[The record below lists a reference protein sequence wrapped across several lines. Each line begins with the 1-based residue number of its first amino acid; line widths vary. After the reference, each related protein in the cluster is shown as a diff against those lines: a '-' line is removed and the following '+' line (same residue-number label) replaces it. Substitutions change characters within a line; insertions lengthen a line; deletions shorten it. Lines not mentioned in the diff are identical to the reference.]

1 MIPGGIAGKLGN
13 RYEAKWLVRSLMDV
27 IADKAHWL
35 NFESVETE
43 YQGFEFAIAR
53 GDITEWHQTK
63 VNAPKGNWTINA
75 LKKEGVLKAF
85 ANRLSA
91 DENAHCFFVSQDNAK
106 DFRTLTEKARISN
119 SHEQYAKILSGNQND
134 HFEQLKKEWQQSEKV
149 VFDWLKRS
157 HVEII
162 PERGLDSFIESHG
175 DLYFQSGGKAAFP
188 NLRDILE
195 NNFNKTLTAE
205 SARNAIK
212 SQEVLKFK
220 EWAFDPTIQQ
230 RLKDETEAYLQT
242 YTPFGAGGETIA
254 RRQSGTLVDEILK
267 SGGPRLVLL
276 TGVAGSGK
284 SGIVRSAI
292 KQVRELKVPHLAFR
306 VDQYLSCGTREEL
319 GKKLTGREESPVSTL
334 KGTFPNT
341 PSILFIDQVDAISE
355 VSGRDGQVK
364 EVIFRLITDA
374 YNFGG
379 VRIVVVCRTFDLD
392 SDPRLKGLKEANR
405 TKQIDVPLFDWKA
418 DVEPLLK
425 NKGVDAALLNEPQ
438 RQLLRLPIN
447 LAVFLEIDDPEF
459 SFHSRSNLH
468 EKLIEKKQ
476 RIISKERKTPWSL
489 VQPLSAMCDWMS
501 QRQELSAPIS
511 VMDAYP
517 NAVDIL
523 TSEGLIISSRG
534 QVNFFHESFFDHVY
548 ARAFVNH
555 DQSLVDLLTATE
567 QHLFRRTQVRQI
579 LEALR
584 QNDINRYLIEL
595 SSVLS
600 CNDIRFHIKTA
611 ICHWLSSIDKPIE
624 QEFEIISRFDK
635 RIRKFH
641 RFFRHIRIA
650 ICQAWN
656 SVFKPSEK
664 EFETIPRFDKR
675 SGEFHQLFR
684 SAVLST
690 HAWFDL
696 LNKKSWI
703 RKQIDGE
710 DQDRTEA
717 VLWWLHN
724 IAGKR
729 PGEVAS
735 LMRSWWGGDPE
746 RAERLLNWFGF
757 VRRSKPDD
765 DLFHL
770 CDEIINSHPNCLFQE
785 RGRDRIRMLLHT
797 WVKKPLERSGQILHS
812 LFEAWFAL
820 NPGRNPFER
829 DELKAIDI
837 HSLSELAKKAPQ
849 AFLQGTTDA
858 IARSIDMVI
867 AEGKTGGNWYS
878 FNYRTYSGHRF
889 GFDEFLG
896 MYRSALKK
904 VVLEAPET
912 ATIYLGKLDPHKHQ
926 CLMHL
931 HLKAIQANSTYF
943 GNRLPALVTN
953 EMIFD
958 AGWDGA
964 DWLSFAHACHE
975 AFPHLSSGEKKI
987 LEQAILDHT
996 PEIDLAIRVLREIN
1010 QKGET
1015 EQFWTNKHII
1025 YHLNRS
1031 GYEQWCILET
1041 IGEKLLSSIALS
1053 RLHQLRRKF
1062 PKTKIAKPKHMEVY
1076 SVGSPIKRA
1085 QCGRMK
1091 DHHWLSAIER
1101 YDSDEDR
1108 RYGRDFID
1116 GGARQLAIELQE
1128 ATKKKPA
1135 RFSDLSLKIPDIA
1148 HHSYIEHIL
1157 WGLAETEASS
1167 DESLAQAVKRAHQ
1180 HPEKPFGS
1188 DIARLMERHPHIAG
1202 DSEIFE
1208 ILIWYALN
1216 GEADESEDLDGKNIE
1231 RETITIDSLIQRGG
1245 SLHIRGINGARGR
1258 AWEALGSV
1266 LWQVP
1271 EAENR
1276 VWETIEIALEKE
1288 ALISVR
1294 CCMMKPLTPLFN
1306 MNKERFSDSI
1316 RRLIILPDGT
1326 PHQYDARRLSPL
1338 ITHAGIHLFPYI
1350 FHWLPELADEL
1361 ATELLESR
1369 DETKELIGAWL
1380 VFCESFG
1387 NDAYI
1392 DKADKLA
1399 SASVDHRGLL
1409 ANVTG
1414 DAIKWA
1420 ENGHRVE
1427 ALLKEFFFDEDV
1439 QVRKHSA
1446 DAFRNVRAE
1455 EVELYQELAAVFLK
1469 SPAFVDN
1476 GSAVLHMLEDAT
1488 CDVLDL
1494 VIDATQQVITD
1505 IMEKRDQQGDR
1516 RGTDLYQLQDLLKR
1530 EYTSSESNAE
1540 ARKKI
1545 LDLIDLMLS
1554 REIYGVESIVT
1565 THDRW

>member
-53 GDITEWHQTK
+53 GKITQWHQTK
-63 VNAPKGNWTINA
+63 VNSPAGNWTVNA

-85 ANRLSA
+85 SNRLLA

-106 DFRTLTEKARISN
+106 DFRTLTEKAQKTN
-119 SHEQYAKILSGNQND
+119 SIEQYTRILSKDQND
-134 HFEQLKKEWQQSEKV
+134 HFEQLKTEWQQPEKV

-162 PERGLDSFIESHG
+162 PERELDSFIESHG

-195 NNFNKTLTAE
+195 NNFNKTLTSE

-212 SQEVLKFK
+212 LQGVLKFK

-242 YTPFGAGGETIA
+242 YTPFGAGGETIS
-254 RRQSGTLVDEILK
+254 RGQSGTLINEILK
-267 SGGPRLVLL
+267 SDGPELVLL

-284 SGIVRSAI
+284 SGIVRGAI
-292 KQVRELKVPHLAFR
+292 EQLCELKVPHLALR
-306 VDQYLSCGTREEL
+306 VDHYLSCDTSEEL
-319 GKKLTGREESPVSTL
+319 GKKLTDREESPVSTL
-334 KGTFPNT
+334 KGTFPT
-341 PSILFIDQVDAISE
+341 TASILFIDQVDTVSE
-355 VSGRDGQVK
+355 VSGRDGHVK

-374 YNFGG
+374 HNFGG

-392 SDPRLKGLKEANR
+392 SDPRLKRLKETNR
-405 TKQIDVPLFDWKA
+405 AKTIDVPLLDWKA
-418 DVEPLLK
+418 DIEPLLK
-425 NKGVDAALLNEPQ
+425 NKGVDASSLNEPQ

-459 SFHSRSNLH
+459 SFHSLSNLH

-476 RIISKERKTPWSL
+476 RTITKERKPPWSL
-489 VQPLSAMCDWMS
+489 VQPLTAMCDWMS
-501 QRQELSAPIS
+501 ERQKLSAPVS
-511 VMDAYP
+511 VLDAYP

-548 ARAFVNH
+548 ARAFINH

-584 QNDINRYLIEL
+584 QNDFQRYLIEL

-600 CNDIRFHIKTA
+600 SNDIRFHIKTA
-611 ICHWLSSIDKPIE
+611 ICQWLNSVEKPNE
-624 QEFEIISRFDK
+624 QEFEIISRFDEPSG
-635 RIRKFH
+635 KF
-641 RFFRHIRIA
+641 RQFFRHIKIS
-650 ICQAWN
+650 ICQWMN
-656 SVFKPSEK
+656 FVFKPSKK
-664 EFETIPRFDKR
+664 EFEKIFR
-675 SGEFHQLFR
+675 SHEQSGKFHQFFL

-696 LNKKSWI
+696 LNEKSWV
-703 RKQIDGE
+703 RKQIDGDSKE
-710 DQDRTEA
+710 RAET
-717 VLWWLHN
+717 VLWWLSN
-724 IAGKR
+724 IAGER
-729 PGEVAS
+729 PAEIAS
-735 LMRSWWGGDPE
+735 LLRSWWGGNTE
-746 RAERLLNWFGF
+746 RANRLLNWFGF
-757 VRRSKPDD
+757 VRRNKPDD
-765 DLFHL
+765 NLLQLFE
-770 CDEIINSHPNCLFQE
+770 DVINSHPNNLFQD
-785 RGRDRIRMLLHT
+785 RGRDRIMMLLQIGGE
-797 WVKKPLERSGQILHS
+797 KSPERCGRILNA
-812 LFEAWFAL
+812 LFEAWFEL
-820 NPGRNPFER
+820 NPGHNPFEH
-829 DELKAIDI
+829 DEIKAIDT
-837 HSLSELAKKAPQ
+837 HSLAELAKKAPQ
-849 AFLQGTTDA
+849 AFLRGMTDA
-858 IARSIDMVI
+858 IVRSIDMVV
-867 AEGKTGGNWYS
+867 AEGNTGGNWYS
-878 FNYRTYSGHRF
+878 FNYRTYTGHRF

-896 MYRSALKK
+896 MYRSVLRK
-904 VVLEAPET
+904 VVQEAPEI
-912 ATIYLGKLDPHKHQ
+912 AINYLDKLDPHKHQ

-931 HLKAIQANSTYF
+931 HLEAIQANPTYF

-958 AGWDGA
+958 AGWHGA

-975 AFPHLSSGEKKI
+975 AFPHLSSGEKKV

-996 PEIDLAIRVLREIN
+996 PEIDLAIRVLRKIN

-1015 EQFWTNKHII
+1015 EPFWTKKSVIRD
-1025 YHLNRS
+1025 LNRS
-1031 GYEQWCILET
+1031 GYEQWCVLET
-1041 IGEKLLSSIALS
+1041 IGEELLSSVALS
-1053 RLHQLRRKF
+1053 RLHELRRKF
-1062 PKTKIAKPKHMEVY
+1062 PKIKIAKPNHTEMY

-1116 GGARQLAIELQE
+1116 GGARQLATELQE
-1128 ATKKKPA
+1128 ATKKDPA
-1135 RFSDLSLKIPDIA
+1135 RFSNLSLKIPDTA

-1188 DIARLMERHPHIAG
+1188 DIARLVKRHPHIAG
-1202 DSEIFE
+1202 DSEILE

-1216 GEADESEDLDGKNIE
+1216 GKADKSEDLDGKNIK
-1231 RETITIDSLIQRGG
+1231 RETITIDSLIQRGR
-1245 SLHIRGINGARGR
+1245 SLYRGINSVRGR

-1276 VWETIEIALEKE
+1276 VWETIEMSLEKE
-1288 ALISVR
+1288 ALISMR
-1294 CCMMKPLTPLFN
+1294 CCMMKPLRPLFN

-1326 PHQYDARRLSPL
+1326 PHQYDAPRLSPL
-1338 ITHAGIHLFPYI
+1338 ITHTGIYLFGFI
-1350 FHWLPELADEL
+1350 FQWLPKLADEL
-1361 ATELLESR
+1361 VTELLESG

-1380 VFCESFG
+1380 VFCESFR

-1392 DKADKLA
+1392 NKSDKLA

-1409 ANVTG
+1409 AAVTG
-1414 DAIKWA
+1414 DAINWA
-1420 ENGHRVE
+1420 ENRHRAE
-1427 ALLKEFFFDEDV
+1427 ALLKEFFFDEDE
-1439 QVRKHSA
+1439 QVRNKAA
-1446 DAFRNVRAE
+1446 DVFRNVRAE
-1455 EVELYQELAAVFLK
+1455 EVELYRELAAVFLK

-1476 GSAVLHMLEDAT
+1476 CSAVLRMLEDAT

-1505 IMEKRDQQGDR
+1505 ITEKRDQQGQR
-1516 RGTDLYQLQDLLKR
+1516 STDVYQLQELLKR

-1565 THDRW
+1565 AHDRW

>member
-27 IADKAHWL
+27 IADKADWL

-53 GDITEWHQTK
+53 GEITEWHQTK
-63 VNAPKGNWTINA
+63 VNSPAGNWTINV

-85 ANRLSA
+85 SNRLSG
-91 DENAHCFFVSQDNAK
+91 DENACCFFVSQDNAK
-106 DFRTLTEKARISN
+106 DFRTLTEKARTAN
-119 SHEQYAKILSGNQND
+119 SQDQYAEILSDVQNNS
-134 HFEQLKKEWQQSEKV
+134 FQQLKKEWQQPDEV

-157 HVEII
+157 YVEII
-162 PERGLDSFIESHG
+162 PERELDSLNESYG
-175 DLYFQSGGKAAFP
+175 DLYFHDAGKSAFP

-195 NNFNKTLTAE
+195 NHFNKTLTGNT
-205 SARNAIK
+205 ARSAIK
-212 SQEVLKFK
+212 LQGVLKFK

-230 RLKDETEAYLQT
+230 RLKNETEAYLQT
-242 YTPFGAGGETIA
+242 YTPFGAGGETIP
-254 RRQSGTLVDEILK
+254 REQSGTLVDEILK
-267 SGGPRLVLL
+267 SDGPELVLL
-276 TGVAGSGK
+276 TGIAGSGK
-284 SGIVRSAI
+284 SGIIRGAI
-292 KQVRELKVPHLAFR
+292 ERLRELKVSHLAFR
-306 VDQYLSCGTREEL
+306 VDHYLSCDTREEL
-319 GKKLTGREESPVSTL
+319 GKKLTGREEGPASTL
-334 KGTFPNT
+334 KGTFPTT
-341 PSILFIDQVDAISE
+341 PSILFIDQVDAVSE

-374 YNFGG
+374 HNFGG
-379 VRIVVVCRTFDLD
+379 VRIVVVCRTFDLN
-392 SDPRLKGLKEANR
+392 SDPRLKSLKKANR
-405 TKQIDVPLFDWKA
+405 TKQIDVPLLDWKA
-418 DVEPLLK
+418 DIEPLLK
-425 NKGVDAALLNEPQ
+425 NKGVDASSLNEPQ

-447 LAVFLEIDDPEF
+447 LAVFLEIGDPEF
-459 SFHSRSNLH
+459 SFHSLSNLH

-476 RIISKERKTPWSL
+476 RTITKNRKPPWSL
-489 VQPLSAMCDWMS
+489 VQPLTSMCDWMS
-501 QRQELSAPIS
+501 VRQKLSAPVS
-511 VMDAYP
+511 VLDAYP

-523 TSEGLIISSRG
+523 ISEGMIISSRG
-534 QVNFFHESFFDHVY
+534 QVNFFHESFFDYVY
-548 ARAFVNH
+548 ARAFINH

-567 QHLFRRTQVRQI
+567 QHLFRRTQARQI

-584 QNDINRYLIEL
+584 QNDSQRYIIEL

-600 CNDIRFHIKTA
+600 SNDIRFHIKAA
-611 ICHWLSSIDKPIE
+611 ICQWLNSVEKPSE
-624 QEFEIISRFDK
+624 QEFEIVSRFDEQNG
-635 RIRKFH
+635 KFH
-641 RFFRHIRIA
+641 QF
-650 ICQAWN
+650 
-656 SVFKPSEK
+656 
-664 EFETIPRFDKR
+664 
-675 SGEFHQLFR
+675 FR
-684 SAVLST
+684 SAVLSS

-696 LNKKSWI
+696 LNEKSWI
-703 RKQIDGE
+703 RQQLDGKDKE
-710 DQDRTEA
+710 RAET
-717 VLWWLHN
+717 VLWWLSN
-724 IAGKR
+724 IAGER
-729 PGEVAS
+729 PAEVAS
-735 LMRSWWGGDPE
+735 LLRSWWGSDTE
-746 RAERLLNWFGF
+746 RAGRLLNWFGF
-757 VRRSKPDD
+757 ARRNKPDD
-765 DLFHL
+765 NLLQLFE
-770 CDEIINSHPNCLFQE
+770 DVINSHPNNLFQDQ
-785 RGRDRIRMLLHT
+785 GRDHIMMLLHT
-797 WVKKPLERSGQILHS
+797 WGEKSPERCGRILHS
-812 LFEAWFAL
+812 LFEAWFEL
-820 NPGRNPFER
+820 NPGHNPFER
-829 DELKAIDI
+829 DEFKAIDT
-837 HSLSELAKKAPQ
+837 HSLAELAKKVPQ
-849 AFLQGTTDA
+849 VFLHGMTDA
-858 IARSIDMVI
+858 IVRSIDMVV
-867 AEGKTGGNWYS
+867 AEGNTGGNWYS
-878 FNYRTYSGHRF
+878 FNYRTYTGHRF

-896 MYRSALKK
+896 MYRSVLRK
-904 VVLEAPET
+904 VVQETPEI
-912 ATIYLGKLDPHKHQ
+912 AISYLDKLDPHKHQ

-931 HLKAIQANSTYF
+931 HLEAIQANPTYF

-958 AGWDGA
+958 AGWHGA

-975 AFPHLSSGEKKI
+975 AFPHLSSGEKKV

-996 PEIDLAIRVLREIN
+996 PEIDLAIRVLRKIN

-1015 EQFWTNKHII
+1015 TEPFWTKKSVL
-1025 YHLNRS
+1025 YDLNRS

-1062 PKTKIAKPKHMEVY
+1062 PKAKIAKPNHMEVY

-1101 YDSDEDR
+1101 YDSDENR
-1108 RYGRDFID
+1108 RYGRNFID

-1128 ATKKKPA
+1128 ATKKDHA
-1135 RFSDLSLKIPDIA
+1135 RFSDLSLKIPDTA

-1188 DIARLMERHPHIAG
+1188 DIARLVERHPHIAG
-1202 DSEIFE
+1202 DSEMLE

-1258 AWEALGSV
+1258 AWEALGSI
-1266 LWQVP
+1266 LWKVP
-1271 EAENR
+1271 KAESR
-1276 VWETIEIALEKE
+1276 VWKAIEIALEKE
-1288 ALISVR
+1288 TLISVR

-1326 PHQYDARRLSPL
+1326 PHQYDALRLSPL
-1338 ITHAGIHLFPYI
+1338 ITHAGIYLFRFI
-1350 FHWLPELADEL
+1350 FQWLPELADEL
-1361 ATELLESR
+1361 ITELLESR

-1387 NDAYI
+1387 NDTYI
-1392 DKADKLA
+1392 DKADKLT
-1399 SASVDHRGLL
+1399 SVSVDHRRLL
-1409 ANVTG
+1409 AAVTG
-1414 DAIKWA
+1414 DAINWA
-1420 ENGHRVE
+1420 ENRHRAE
-1427 ALLKEFFFDEDV
+1427 ALLKEFFFDADE
-1439 QVRKHSA
+1439 QVRNKAA
-1446 DAFRNVRAE
+1446 DVFRNVRAE

-1469 SPAFVDN
+1469 SPAFTN
-1476 GSAVLHMLEDAT
+1476 NSFAVLHMLEDAT

-1505 IMEKRDQQGDR
+1505 ITEKRDQQGR
-1516 RGTDLYQLQDLLKR
+1516 RGTDVYQLQDLLKR
-1530 EYTSSESNAE
+1530 EYTSSESNAG

-1545 LDLIDLMLS
+1545 LDIIDLMLS
-1554 REIYGVESIVT
+1554 SEIYGVESIVT

>member
-1 MIPGGIAGKLGN
+1 MIPGGIADKLGN

-43 YQGFEFAIAR
+43 YQGFEFAVGRGEIA
-53 GDITEWHQTK
+53 EWHQTK
-63 VNAPKGNWTINA
+63 VNSPAGNWTINA

-85 ANRLSA
+85 SNRLSA

-106 DFRTLTEKARISN
+106 DFRTLTEKARTAN
-119 SHEQYAKILSGNQND
+119 SHDQYAEILSRVQND
-134 HFEQLKKEWQQSEKV
+134 SFQQLKKEWQQPDEV

-157 HVEII
+157 YVEII
-162 PERGLDSFIESHG
+162 PERELDSLNESYG
-175 DLYFQSGGKAAFP
+175 DLYFHDGGKSAFP

-195 NNFNKTLTAE
+195 NHFNKILTGHA
-205 SARNAIK
+205 ARSAIK
-212 SQEVLKFK
+212 LQGTLKFK

-230 RLKDETEAYLQT
+230 RLNEETEAYLQT

-254 RRQSGTLVDEILK
+254 RGQSNTLVDEILK
-267 SGGPRLVLL
+267 SGGLGLVLL

-292 KQVRELKVPHLAFR
+292 KQLRKLKVPHLAFR

-319 GKKLTGREESPVSTL
+319 GKKLTSREESPVSTL
-334 KGTFPNT
+334 KGTFPTT
-341 PSILFIDQVDAISE
+341 PSILFIDQVDAVSE

-374 YNFGG
+374 YNFRG

-425 NKGVDAALLNEPQ
+425 NKGADAASLNEPQ
-438 RQLLRLPIN
+438 RQLLCLPIN

-600 CNDIRFHIKTA
+600 SNDIRFHIKTA
-611 ICHWLSSIDKPIE
+611 ICQWLNSIDKPSE
-624 QEFEIISRFDK
+624 QEFEIISRFDEPSG
-635 RIRKFH
+635 KFNQ
-641 RFFRHIRIA
+641 FFS
-650 ICQAWN
+650 N
-656 SVFKPSEK
+656 
-664 EFETIPRFDKR
+664 
-675 SGEFHQLFR
+675 
-684 SAVLST
+684 AVLST

-696 LNKKSWI
+696 LNEKSWI
-703 RKQIDGE
+703 RQQMDGE
-710 DQDRTEA
+710 DKERAEA
-717 VLWWLHN
+717 VLWWLSN
-724 IAGKR
+724 IAGER
-729 PGEVAS
+729 PAEVAS
-735 LMRSWWGGDPE
+735 LLRSWWGDDTE

-757 VRRSKPDD
+757 VRRGKPDD
-765 DLFHL
+765 DLLQLFE
-770 CDEIINSHPNCLFQE
+770 DVINSHPSCLFQE
-785 RGRDRIRMLLHT
+785 RGPDRIMMLLHT
-797 WVKKPLERSGQILHS
+797 WGEKSPERCGQVLHS

-820 NPGRNPFER
+820 NPGCNPFER
-829 DELKAIDI
+829 DELKAIDT
-837 HSLSELAKKAPQ
+837 HSLNELAKKAPQ

-904 VVLEAPET
+904 VVQEAPET
-912 ATIYLGKLDPHKHQ
+912 AFIYLGKLDPHMHQ

-931 HLKAIQANSTYF
+931 HLEAIQANPVVF
-943 GNRLPALVTN
+943 GKRLPTLVTN
-953 EMIFD
+953 EMVFD
-958 AGWDGA
+958 AGWHGA

-975 AFPHLSSGEKKI
+975 ALSHLNSGEKKVV
-987 LEQAILDHT
+987 EQAILDHT
-996 PEIDLAIRVLREIN
+996 PEIDFAIRILREIN
-1010 QKGET
+1010 KNGET
-1015 EQFWTNKHII
+1015 GPYWTKKDVIH
-1025 YHLNRS
+1025 YLNRS

-1041 IGEKLLSSIALS
+1041 IGEELLSPVALS
-1053 RLHQLRRKF
+1053 RLHELRRKF
-1062 PKTKIAKPKHMEVY
+1062 PKTKIAEPAHTEAHF
-1076 SVGSPIKRA
+1076 VGSPIKRA
-1085 QCGRMK
+1085 HCEKMR
-1091 DHHWLSAIER
+1091 DRHWLFAIER

-1116 GGARQLAIELQE
+1116 GGARQLATELQE
-1128 ATKKKPA
+1128 ATKKDPT
-1135 RFSDLSLKIPDIA
+1135 RFSDLSWKIPDTA
-1148 HHSYIEHIL
+1148 HHSYIVNIL
-1157 WGLAETEASS
+1157 WGLAEAEAPS
-1167 DESLAQAVKRAHQ
+1167 DESLAQAVKRAHK

-1188 DIARLMERHPHIAG
+1188 DIGRLLESHPHVAA
-1202 DSEIFE
+1202 DSEILE
-1208 ILIWYALN
+1208 ILIWYTLN
-1216 GEADESEDLDGKNIE
+1216 GEANDSEDSDEQNAE
-1231 RETITIDSLIQRGG
+1231 RETIDINALVRRGDRF
-1245 SLHIRGINGARGR
+1245 HIRGINGARGQ

-1306 MNKERFSDSI
+1306 MNKERFSESI

-1326 PHQYDARRLSPL
+1326 PHQYDAPRLSPL

-1361 ATELLESR
+1361 ATELLESG
-1369 DETKELIGAWL
+1369 DETKELIGAWH
-1380 VFCESFG
+1380 VFCESFR
-1387 NDAYI
+1387 NDAYV
-1392 DKADKLA
+1392 DKADNLA
-1399 SASVDHRGLL
+1399 SVSVDHRRLL
-1409 ANVTG
+1409 AAVTG

-1420 ENGHRVE
+1420 ENRHRAE
-1427 ALLKEFFFDEDV
+1427 ALLKEFFFDEDEK
-1439 QVRKHSA
+1439 VRNKAA
-1446 DAFRNVRAE
+1446 DAFRNVKAR
-1455 EVELYQELAAVFLK
+1455 EVELYRELAAVFLK
-1469 SPAFVDN
+1469 SPAFPDN
-1476 GSAVLHMLEDAT
+1476 GFALFQMMKNAT

-1494 VIDATQQVITD
+1494 VIEATQRGITD
-1505 IMEKRDQQGDR
+1505 IIEKGDQHGRD
-1516 RGTDLYQLQDLLKR
+1516 TDVHQLQDLLKR

-1554 REIYGVESIVT
+1554 QEIYGVDSIVT
-1565 THDRW
+1565 AHDRW